1 MRRTRRSIMESNLVV
16 AHQRATPLPFVQ
28 PIGCTTRSR
37 SMSLLVP
44 TVLEQSPRGE
54 RAFDIYSRLLKERI
68 IFFTGALDENVA
80 NLLIAQLLHLEA
92 DDPDKDIRLYINS
105 PGGDMVALFAVYD
118 TMQVVRADV
127 STVCIG
133 QAASAAA
140 VILAGGAEGKRFA
153 LPERP
158 GADPPAPRRRAGP
171 VDRHRDP
178 GPRDGAAAG
187 ADDRG
192 ARAPHPPDRGAHPHR
207 HRPRLH
213 RPRRGG
219 HRPTASST
227 TSSRSPS
234 SARSRPSPADP
245 PQRPPQHAAR
255 ILA

>member
-1 MRRTRRSIMESNLVV
+1 
-16 AHQRATPLPFVQ
+16 
-28 PIGCTTRSR
+28 
-37 SMSLLVP
+37 MSLLVP

-153 LPERP
+153 LPNARVLIHQPHGGAQGQSADIEIQAREMVLLRERMVEALAHHTHQTVERIRTDIDRDYIVR
-158 GADPPAPRRRAGP
+158 GEAAIAYGLVDHVLEKPA
-171 VDRHRDP
+171 
-178 GPRDGAAAG
+178 
-187 ADDRG
+187 
-192 ARAPHPPDRGAHPHR
+192 
-207 HRPRLH
+207 L
-213 RPRRGG
+213 
-219 HRPTASST
+219 
-227 TSSRSPS
+227 RSVE
-234 SARSRPSPADP
+234 AV
-245 PQRPPQHAAR
+245 
-255 ILA
+255 